1 MTTASPPTPVLPRHR
16 AIVAVDIEG
25 STTRTNKAR
34 ALLRNAMYDLLE
46 EALLQSGIKE
56 QHRDMIDRGDGA
68 FILIH
73 PVDDAPKTVLLTMVI
88 PTLAELLAR
97 HEPERP
103 DHRFRLRA
111 AVHAGEV
118 HYDNRGWYGEDLDV
132 TARLLDA
139 PQLKRKLRQTRA
151 RLIVVVSQH
160 IYRSVVLHGYDGID
174 DTSYEQIVQ
183 VQIGR
188 RRQRGWVQIPGAT
201 GYHGQDLTA

>member
-1 MTTASPPTPVLPRHR
+1 MTNSSSPPTPVQPRHR

-34 ALLRNAMYDLLE
+34 ASLRNAMYELLE
-46 EALLQSGIKE
+46 EALLISGIKE
-56 QHRDMIDRGDGA
+56 HHRDVIDRGDGA

-73 PVDDAPKTVLLTMVI
+73 PVDDAPKTVLLTTVI
-88 PTLAELLAR
+88 PTLAELLAQY
-97 HEPERP
+97 EPERP

-139 PQLKRKLRQTRA
+139 PELKRRLKQTKA
-151 RLIVVVSQH
+151 RLILVVSH
-160 IYRSVVLHGYDGID
+160 DIYRSVVRHGYDGID
-174 DTSYEQIVQ
+174 DASYQQVVQ

-188 RRQRGWVQIPGAT
+188 RRQRGWVQIPGVSGYT
-201 GYHGQDLTA
+201 GLTA